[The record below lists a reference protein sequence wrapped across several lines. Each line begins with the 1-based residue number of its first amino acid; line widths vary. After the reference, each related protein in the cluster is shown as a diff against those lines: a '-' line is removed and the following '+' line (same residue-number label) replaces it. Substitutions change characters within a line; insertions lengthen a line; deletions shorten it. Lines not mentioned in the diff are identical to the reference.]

1 MMDFTLYPAI
11 DLKDGQ
17 CVRLTQGEMDSATIY
32 SKTPAEQ
39 VKIYQDA
46 GFKYVH
52 VVDLDGAFQGKPA
65 NEQAIRSILSQ
76 CNIPVQLGG
85 GLRNMDVISRWLDAG
100 VARVILGT
108 VAQKNP
114 IFVKEACRL
123 FPDQIV
129 VGIDARGGKVAT
141 DGWAKQTGDDAAE
154 LALRFEDAGV
164 AAIIY
169 TDIHRDGAME
179 GPNIE
184 ETAALAEKLTIP
196 VIASGGIRNA
206 DDVRAYVALQDIGI
220 EGIVI
225 GKALY
230 EGTLTFKDALAAIA

>member
-1 MMDFTLYPAI
+1 MFTLYPAI
-11 DLKDGQ
+11 DLKEGK
-17 CVRLTQGEMDSATIY
+17 CVRLTQGDMTRSTVYEL
-32 SKTPAEQ
+32 TPAEQ
-39 VKIYQDA
+39 AKSYEEA
-46 GFKYVH
+46 GFHYVH
-52 VVDLDGAFQGKPA
+52 LVDLDGAFQGKPA
-65 NEQAIRSILSQ
+65 NEQAVKSVLANIT
-76 CNIPVQLGG
+76 IPVQLGG
-85 GLRNMDVISRWLDAG
+85 GLRNMDVIAKWLEAG
-100 VARVILGT
+100 ITRVILGT

-129 VGIDARGGKVAT
+129 VGIDARNGQVAT
-141 DGWAKQTGDDAAE
+141 DGWAKQTAQLASE

-169 TDIHRDGAME
+169 TDIHRDGAMA

-206 DDVRAYVALQDIGI
+206 DDVRAYVAHYDIGI

-230 EGTLTFKDALAAIA
+230 EGTLTYKDALAAAT